1 MSKSSAAF
9 FPVNEDSNSTFL
21 VELWNQVF
29 REHIYTLSFWAS
41 KLGKCFP
48 AELNL
53 QASHFIFDT
62 LGSQHTL
69 QRSPGKPGVSV
80 AAAKEIDTRRVPL
93 IPEI

>member
-29 REHIYTLSFWAS
+29 REHIYTLLFWAS

-69 QRSPGKPGVSV
+69 QRSPGKQ
-80 AAAKEIDTRRVPL
+80 AYQLLLQKR
-93 IPEI
+93 